1 MHIAHLKASNPLP
14 SPSLKT
20 GERVEKGGRA
30 AATSSSL
37 FMSDIPKMSPPGMR
51 STESWLV

>member
-20 GERVEKGGRA
+20 GERVDKRGRA

-37 FMSDIPKMSPPGMR
+37 FMSDIP
-51 STESWLV
+51 